1 MPDPIQLVPGKTD
14 QDVAAE
20 LKRKLIEVY
29 QPLLQLADEAN
40 DSGMAFQVTI
50 GPNAFGKF
58 TIQQCQIMKVF
69 K

>member
-14 QDVAAE
+14 QEIYDD
-20 LKRKLIEVY
+20 LKKRVVDAY
-29 QPLLQLADEAN
+29 QPLLALCDEAQTH
-40 DSGMAFQVTI
+40 GFIIQVGI

-58 TIQQCQIMKVF
+58 AIQNCQIMKVF